1 MTEITKPLNRN
12 AKACLIL
19 AYFFIGIIFLLQMPS
34 GISFKLIT
42 DYCTVLFSYFVV
54 VGMWLCYVLKHGCF
68 LFEPATMVLLLT
80 IISFSIE
87 PMLSIITDDINIF
100 GFHVFAGCKKATVV
114 YMLAVTAFIFVYYN
128 KFTFC
133 DRFIYKAVWLK
144 PKLQKNNYDYSNL
157 KFYSR
162 AFNRMLYEKRVFA
175 EKVIVALSY
184 FFACVGVGVSLV
196 DLIMQGYSAFY
207 ILSLGV
213 AGIYQGN
220 SDVDSLGV
228 FINLRY
234 LMIPSFLYLDKFA
247 KHKLPTWLLRIVALA
262 CLFIRNK
269 RWLIVVI
276 VLSPITYYY
285 TEKMKKPDMK
295 LIGAVAI
302 GGAVV
307 LGAMQFMRYEMATS
321 LSKVTWKNFTIME
334 IWKGFSGNFDL
345 YKTLYGAVEYFPEKH
360 PHTMGQ
366 QMIFLTLVTC
376 IPRAIWSSKPSSIFE
391 TLKAEWLGEGAVR
404 GCWAYAQ
411 LTEFYVEFGVLG
423 AIICMMIFAEF
434 CKWLKKLY
442 VSKRTVH
449 DLVAYSFMFPMLMQ
463 LVIRGYMPINF
474 WAVFFM
480 WIPIWT
486 IKFCLKIKF
495 KKN

>member
-1 MTEITKPLNRN
+1 MTEITKLPGRN
-12 AKACLIL
+12 VKACLIL
-19 AYFFIGIIFLLQMPS
+19 MYFFIGITFMFQMPS

-42 DYCTVLFSYFVV
+42 DYCTVLFSYFIVT
-54 VGMWLCYVLKHGCF
+54 GMWLYYVLKRGYF
-68 LFEPATMVLLLT
+68 LFEPAVMVLLLT

-87 PMLSIITDDINIF
+87 PMLSIITDNVNIL
-100 GFHVFAGCKKATVV
+100 GFYVFDGCKKATII
-114 YMLAVTAFIFVYYN
+114 YMIAVIAFMFVYYN
-128 KFTFC
+128 KFTFG
-133 DRFIYKAVWLK
+133 DRLDDKAARA
-144 PKLQKNNYDYSNL
+144 KLSFEDDYSNF
-157 KFYSR
+157 KFYSG
-162 AFNRMLYEKRVFA
+162 ALNPVVHEQLVFDEKI
-175 EKVIVALSY
+175 IVTLSY
-184 FFACVGVGVSLV
+184 FFACIGVVVSFV
-196 DLIMQGYSAFY
+196 DLMMQGYSAFY
-207 ILSLGV
+207 ILSLGI
-213 AGIYQGN
+213 AGISQSE
-220 SDVDSLGV
+220 SDADSLGV

-234 LMIPSFLYLDKFA
+234 LMIPSFLYLDEFA
-247 KHKLPTWLLRIVALA
+247 KHKLPVWLLRIVALA

-269 RWLIVVI
+269 RWLIVI
-276 VLSPITYYY
+276 MILSPITYYY

-295 LIGAVAI
+295 LIGAVAAA
-302 GGAVV
+302 GVV
-307 LGAMQFMRYEMATS
+307 VISAMQFMRYEAATS
-321 LSKVTWKNFTIME
+321 ISEVTWKNFTLME

-376 IPRAIWSSKPSSIFE
+376 IPRAVWPSKPSSIFE

-404 GCWAYAQ
+404 GSWAYAQ
-411 LTEFYVEFGVLG
+411 LTEFYVEFGVIG
-423 AIICMMIFAEF
+423 TIICMVIFAQF

-442 VSKRTVH
+442 VSKRAVH

-480 WIPIWT
+480 WLPIWI